1 LIEKESMR
9 RVLQNTVS
17 RLRRRL
23 LPVLTVVMMAAAGLG
38 WLACNAPFIPVPP
51 PENIFIAQ
59 PLTDGSG
66 KTVWITQGKP
76 DSRAAGAKFYIFND
90 AVGSGVI
97 VEAGADGTYSAMP
110 LNGTMGDHVFLYYTT
125 PAGVDSEVA
134 CRVLTE
140 GDPAPHC
147 AP

>member
-1 LIEKESMR
+1 MR

-23 LPVLTVVMMAAAGLG
+23 LPVLTVVVMAAVGLG
-38 WLACNAPFIPVPP
+38 GLACNAPFIPVPP
-51 PENIFIAQ
+51 PENIFIREMV
-59 PLTDGSG
+59 TDGSG
-66 KTVWITQGKP
+66 AMRTVWITQGKP
-76 DSRAAGAKFYIFND
+76 DSRAAGAKFFIFND
-90 AVGSGVI
+90 AVGAGVI
-97 VEAGADGTYSAMP
+97 IDANPDGTYMAKP
-110 LNGTMGDHVFLYYTT
+110 LEGTMGDHVFLYYTT